1 MNIKNAV
8 YDRNVGIEVLR
19 VVSMF
24 MVVFLHVL
32 NHGIDYPK
40 LKLFSINW
48 FFGWFIEA
56 LCYCAVNIYA
66 MISGYVM
73 VNSKTRVARLIILWF
88 TISFTPT
95 SFGNKIF
102 NIISLITE

>member
-48 FFGWFIEA
+48 FFGWFIE
-56 LCYCAVNIYA
+56 C
-66 MISGYVM
+66 
-73 VNSKTRVARLIILWF
+73 
-88 TISFTPT
+88 
-95 SFGNKIF
+95 
-102 NIISLITE
+102 